1 MNNNQRVTEEISAK
15 LPNLWVGYI
24 IAALLL
30 IGEIGVFIA
39 VIRLFSFPP
48 RTTPILAPIELA
60 GWIYWFICV
69 YQMHKVLAEL
79 TNSAYP
85 ITPVAAVGYHF
96 IPLYNVYWIFKWPAE
111 IAKFVNTHLGRKAAF
126 TGTGVFFFLGP
137 FLAIPVALTLILRRN
152 LLGDYFLFPAWFLA
166 TTGAGGVELI
176 VVFSICLYLS
186 RRISQVIQKKRQNFP
201 AASDRTN

>member
-1 MNNNQRVTEEISAK
+1 MNNNQRVTGEISAK

-24 IAALLL
+24 IAALFLVGEL
-30 IGEIGVFIA
+30 IQVIARLVSAQQRASPIILPIG
-39 VIRLFSFPP
+39 
-48 RTTPILAPIELA
+48 LA

-85 ITPVAAVGYHF
+85 ITPVAAVGYNF

-126 TGTGVFFFLGP
+126 TGTGVFLFLAP
-137 FLAIPVALTLILRRN
+137 FLV
-152 LLGDYFLFPAWFLA
+152 
-166 TTGAGGVELI
+166 TTVGAGVALI
-176 VVFSICLYLS
+176 VVFSVGLYLS
-186 RRISQVIQKKRQNFP
+186 RKILQVIQKSNQISSFP
-201 AASDRTN
+201 K